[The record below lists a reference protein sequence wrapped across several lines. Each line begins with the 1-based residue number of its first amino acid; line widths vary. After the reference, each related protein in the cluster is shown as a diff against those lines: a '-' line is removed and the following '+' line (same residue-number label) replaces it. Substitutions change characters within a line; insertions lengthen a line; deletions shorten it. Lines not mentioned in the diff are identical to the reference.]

1 MFRGK
6 QDGLRYHKKFSRFH
20 PKTIRLFKEL
30 RLNWSNCDDTQKWM
44 HMQRF
49 VMGASEV
56 YGMEFPRV
64 KISSFAG
71 DGYYSIL
78 DNKIFM
84 SKPSI
89 ITVVHE
95 FRHAMQVQQ
104 KARGWSGREIDVE
117 HDARGWSLSLYYKVA
132 PITFRRLV
140 RSGKVFHIEPSDLLR
155 SVA

>member
-1 MFRGK
+1 MK
-6 QDGLRYHKKFSRFH
+6 YHKKFSRFH
-20 PKTIRLFKEL
+20 PKTIRLFKAL
-30 RLNWSNCDDTQKWM
+30 RLNWSRLDEEQKWLQ
-44 HMQRF
+44 MQRF
-49 VMGASEV
+49 VMGASEI
-56 YGMEFPRV
+56 YGMEYPTV
-64 KISSFAG
+64 KISRFAG
-71 DGYYSIL
+71 DGYYSTL
-78 DNKIFM
+78 ENKIFM

-95 FRHAMQVQQ
+95 FRHAMQMQG

>member
-1 MFRGK
+1 
-6 QDGLRYHKKFSRFH
+6 
-20 PKTIRLFKEL
+20 
-30 RLNWSNCDDTQKWM
+30 
-44 HMQRF
+44 MQRF
-49 VMGASEV
+49 VMGASEI
-56 YGMEFPRV
+56 YGMDFPRV

-71 DGYYSIL
+71 DGYYSTL
-78 DNKIFM
+78 ENKIFM
-84 SKPSI
+84 SRPSI

-95 FRHAMQVQQ
+95 FRHAMQAQH
-104 KARGWSGREIDVE
+104 KARGWSGQEIDVE